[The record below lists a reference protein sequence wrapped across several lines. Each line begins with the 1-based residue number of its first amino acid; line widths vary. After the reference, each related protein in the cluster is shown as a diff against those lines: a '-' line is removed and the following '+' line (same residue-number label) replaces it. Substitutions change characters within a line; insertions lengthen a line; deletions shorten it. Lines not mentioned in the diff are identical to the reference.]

1 RATPDPENA
10 VASGTRDCDPS
21 GTAPDMPWREPSP
34 TRNDAASRGRIR
46 SHLPDIGDS
55 MLSFAKPAAAALA
68 IGLVLAGCGN
78 TRGERTATGA
88 LIGAGGGALVGSAV
102 SGTSG
107 AVVGGVA
114 GAAGGA
120 IVGSQM

>member
-1 RATPDPENA
+1 MRSYVQPIT
-10 VASGTRDCDPS
+10 VA
-21 GTAPDMPWREPSP
+21 
-34 TRNDAASRGRIR
+34 
-46 SHLPDIGDS
+46 
-55 MLSFAKPAAAALA
+55 
-68 IGLVLAGCGN
+68 LVLGLAVAGCGN

-102 SGTSG
+102 GGTEG
-107 AVVGGVA
+107 AIIGGVG